1 MISYGLQVIGTLD
14 VLALFLLLLCVDW
27 STSSARNPRSSD
39 LGRNGGKCLGV
50 PNSKHGCRK

>member
-27 STSSARNPRSSD
+27 SRD
-39 LGRNGGKCLGV
+39 GED
-50 PNSKHGCRK
+50 